1 MCCGVSEDAGSQGVP
16 CPRPGL
22 HTLASTNF
30 GASRQFLHPPKQ
42 QTRTCL
48 GWIQQWCVL
57 VCRRTLRRRHQR
69 RRQHHNCSRMHPTR
83 LRKATARARTR
94 RAARGRRAAASPST
108 ASTTGRIVTELT
120 HRAKGPLVVSRKL
133 TTWFE
138 LLRQVSTMQR
148 FGS

>member
-1 MCCGVSEDAGSQGVP
+1 MWSERG
-16 CPRPGL
+16 RW
-22 HTLASTNF
+22 LASDILPSTRPAHSGQRKPWGKSTIVSSAQTADTDAF
-30 GASRQFLHPPKQ
+30 GVDTTMVF
-42 QTRTCL
+42 
-48 GWIQQWCVL
+48 L
-57 VCRRTLRRRHQR
+57 VCRRTLRRRRQR
-69 RRQHHNCSRMHPTR
+69 RHHNHNCSRMHPTR

-138 LLRQVSTMQR
+138 LWRQVSTVQR